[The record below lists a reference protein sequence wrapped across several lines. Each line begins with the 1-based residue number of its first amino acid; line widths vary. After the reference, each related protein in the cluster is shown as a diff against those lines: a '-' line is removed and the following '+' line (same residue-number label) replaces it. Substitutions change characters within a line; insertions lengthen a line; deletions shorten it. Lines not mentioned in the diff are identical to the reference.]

1 MTYITHTQQ
10 ASTDSS
16 IDQQAI
22 AQQELNSFLE
32 AQAQTIAP
40 IAPVKDPLTDR
51 DCAERSAGGN
61 RLIIATIVNQCDYP
75 HDCQPQDVVT
85 IWINSDNIVWV
96 KMTHGFARF
105 HKEAFK
111 AAVAEIKAT
120 LPETPR
126 ERNER
131 LSAELE
137 EACTKFG
144 LWHGQVDWLSFST
157 KVFRGKD
164 LVGFVGCN
172 DEGWYSRPRQYGR
185 NRISDSAE
193 TAIASLGARVA
204 VAA

>member
-1 MTYITHTQQ
+1 MTYVTDTQQ
-10 ASTDSS
+10 ALFGSFVDEQTVA
-16 IDQQAI
+16 QA
-22 AQQELNSFLE
+22 ELDTHIE

-51 DCAERSAGGN
+51 DRT
-61 RLIIATIVNQCDYP
+61 IIATIVNQSDYP

-85 IWINSDNIVWV
+85 IWINPDNIVWV

-105 HKEAFK
+105 NKEPFK

-157 KVFRGKD
+157 KVFRGNH

-172 DEGWYSRPRQYGR
+172 DEGWYGRRYQYSP
-185 NRISDSAE
+185 NQKADSAE
-193 TAIASLGARVA
+193 TAITSLGVRVA

>member
-1 MTYITHTQQ
+1 MTYPTLTQQ
-10 ASTDSS
+10 AL
-16 IDQQAI
+16 DQQAI
-22 AQQELNSFLE
+22 AQQELDGLLE
-32 AQAQTIAP
+32 AQAQTVALAAP
-40 IAPVKDPLTDR
+40 SKDPLTDR
-51 DCAERSAGGN
+51 DRT
-61 RLIIATIVNQCDYP
+61 IIATVVSQSDYP

-85 IWINSDNIVWV
+85 IWINSDGIVWV
-96 KMTHGFARF
+96 KMSHGFARF
-105 HKEAFK
+105 HKEPFK
-111 AAVAEIKAT
+111 AAVAEVKAT

-137 EACTKFG
+137 TACTKFG
-144 LWHGQVDWLSFST
+144 LWHGEIDWVSFST

-185 NRISDSAE
+185 NRISDSAS

>member
-1 MTYITHTQQ
+1 MTYTTLTQQ
-10 ASTDSS
+10 AISDSS

-22 AQQELNSFLE
+22 AQLELNGLLE
-32 AQAQTIAP
+32 AQAQTV
-40 IAPVKDPLTDR
+40 APVAPAKDPLTDR
-51 DCAERSAGGN
+51 DRT
-61 RLIIATIVNQCDYP
+61 IIATIVNQSDYP
-75 HDCQPQDVVT
+75 HDCQSQDVVT
-85 IWINSDNIVWV
+85 IWINSDGIVWV
-96 KMTHGFARF
+96 KMSHGFARF
-105 HKEAFK
+105 NKEPFK
-111 AAVAEIKAT
+111 AAVAEVKAT

-137 EACTKFG
+137 TACTKFG
-144 LWHGQVDWLSFST
+144 LWHGEIDWVSFST

-185 NRISDSAE
+185 NRISDSAS
-193 TAIASLGARVA
+193 TAIVSLGARVA

>member
-1 MTYITHTQQ
+1 MTYRTLTQQ
-10 ASTDSS
+10 AITDSS

-22 AQQELNSFLE
+22 AQQELDGLLE
-32 AQAQTIAP
+32 AQAQTV
-40 IAPVKDPLTDR
+40 APVAPAKDPLTDR
-51 DCAERSAGGN
+51 DAYGNPKGERT
-61 RLIIATIVNQCDYP
+61 IIATIVNQSDYP

-96 KMTHGFARF
+96 KMSHGFARF
-105 HKEAFK
+105 NKEPFK
-111 AAVAEIKAT
+111 AAVAEIKAS

-137 EACTKFG
+137 VACTKFG
-144 LWHGQVDWLSFST
+144 LWHGEIDWLSFST

-172 DEGWYSRPRQYGR
+172 YEGWYGRRYQYSP
-185 NRISDSAE
+185 NQQADSAS
-193 TAIASLGARVA
+193 TAIALLRVRVA